1 MIPDRNFVIIDNFI
15 CINKNLNS
23 NNKVRN
29 KPDKL

>member
-1 MIPDRNFVIIDNFI
+1 MKQKENDPRYI

-29 KPDKL
+29 KHDKL